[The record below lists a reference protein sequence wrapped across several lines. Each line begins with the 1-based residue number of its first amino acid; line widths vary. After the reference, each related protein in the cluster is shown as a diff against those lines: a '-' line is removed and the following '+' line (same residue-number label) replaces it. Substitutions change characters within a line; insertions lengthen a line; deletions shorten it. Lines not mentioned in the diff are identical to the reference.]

1 MTVAD
6 QEAAVA
12 AWDEPAGLNPRGTL
26 IVIPGRGEQP
36 GVYERLGRRLAGD
49 AYRVRVVSD
58 PTADLALA
66 TAEVAGLLAGP
77 ASVAPRVLVGS
88 DTGALFAAGLTASG
102 RAEGADALVLAG
114 LPVPA
119 AAPAAGPAGP
129 PAASAGSPA
138 AAAGPAGPSAGG
150 GGGAAAA
157 PAWEDELDART
168 TCPTHR
174 ERLAGPEL
182 RRGAL
187 YDAVPDGWD
196 ERADLAAIT
205 VPILGIHGAEDQVS
219 PLAAVRPRY
228 AAASGARLVSIAG
241 TRHDALNNQ
250 THRTVAATI
259 VLFLER
265 LRQGGEHPAIAVS
278 ELP

>member
-1 MTVAD
+1 V
-6 QEAAVA
+6 
-12 AWDEPAGLNPRGTL
+12 P
-26 IVIPGRGEQP
+26 
-36 GVYERLGRRLAGD
+36 
-49 AYRVRVVSD
+49 S
-58 PTADLALA
+58 
-66 TAEVAGLLAGP
+66 
-77 ASVAPRVLVGS
+77 
-88 DTGALFAAGLTASG
+88 AAGRAG
-102 RAEGADALVLAG
+102 R

-119 AAPAAGPAGP
+119 
-129 PAASAGSPA
+129 SA
-138 AAAGPAGPSAGG
+138 AAAGPGG
-150 GGGAAAA
+150 SPAGGGAAAA
-157 PAWEDELDART
+157 WADELDART

-187 YDAVPDGWD
+187 YDPVPDGWD
-196 ERADLAAIT
+196 EQADLAAIT
-205 VPILGIHGAEDQVS
+205 WPILGIHGAEDQVS

-228 AAASGARLVSIAG
+228 AAAPRARLVSIAG

>member
-6 QEAAVA
+6 QDAAVA

-88 DTGALFAAGLTASG
+88 DTGALFAAGLAASG
-102 RAEGADALVLAG
+102 RAAGADALVLAG

-119 AAPAAGPAGP
+119 AAA
-129 PAASAGSPA
+129 PA
-138 AAAGPAGPSAGG
+138 AAWA
-150 GGGAAAA
+150 
-157 PAWEDELDART
+157 DELNART

-187 YDAVPDGWD
+187 YDPVPEGWD
-196 ERADLAAIT
+196 EQADLAAIT
-205 VPILGIHGAEDQVS
+205 VPVLGIHGAEDQVS

-228 AAASGARLVSIAG
+228 AAAPGARLVSIAG

-278 ELP
+278 ELL